1 MSMQPRRLD
10 KYELRQR
17 LGHGGMAEVWKAY
30 DTQLH
35 RYVAIKVLHPDLQ
48 SDPSFI
54 TRFEREAQL
63 IASLHHPNIIR
74 IYDFH
79 VSRADS
85 AEETVAYMVMDYVE
99 GQTLAHFL
107 TSTSRAGKF
116 PSSNDLLQLFT
127 PICLAVDYAH
137 QKGMIH
143 RDIKPSNILLDR
155 RDTSKYPMG
164 EPILSD
170 FGIARLLDTST
181 NTRSGWWMGT
191 PLYTSPEQ
199 ALGEAASERSDIY
212 ALSIIL
218 YEACTG
224 ALPFNGDNP
233 TAIIMQHV
241 NGAPIPPSIT
251 NPAISPALASVIL
264 RGLARQP
271 EQRYSSASSLCVAL
285 AEALHLPVP
294 EVVRQRA
301 FEIADMHNPT
311 FISPARPWPTTP
323 TNSRIVMPSNPGFTP
338 NNPLSNP
345 GFTPNNPLSNP
356 GFTPNNPLSN
366 PGVPVGSY
374 TPDHSATP
382 SFATQ
387 AFSNTSNAS
396 NASQGPTPSSPG
408 FMQTSPPIPQ
418 PAPPVQ
424 QSGKKG
430 LRGRTII
437 PIILALV
444 LILASMGALLV
455 LNNQKPAATT
465 PNPVAGHAYFLNSG
479 QLNPDNSQGINDEM
493 QLDLENVPAPQAGKA
508 YYAWLLSDQLLND
521 VQAIPLGRLA
531 VTNGSVHLF
540 YAGTAQHKNMLAFES
555 RILVTQEN
563 ADMVPASYSPD
574 TKSWVYYSKLP
585 QAPSPKDKLHFS
597 MLDHLRH
604 LLSESPE
611 LKIRGLHGGLDI
623 WFLRNSQKI
632 LEWANAA
639 RDEWGNSPDA
649 LHRQIIRILDYLD
662 GAQYVQKDAPA
673 VGTALLADP
682 HSSQVALLGPV
693 PDGQDPPGYTFSD
706 EPSPGYIY
714 LVSSH
719 LAGTV
724 LSPDATDQQRSLAAE
739 VHVAIDRTRGW
750 LIKAHDDAKQLL
762 VMDNNQ
768 LNQPS
773 TLALLDDL
781 VTQTQQS
788 YVGQTDPT
796 TGQLYGGASWICSN
810 IQRIAN
816 FELKPFKTQ

>member
-35 RYVAIKVLHPDLQ
+35 RYVAIKLLHPDLQ

-79 VSRADS
+79 VSHADS
-85 AEETVAYMVMDYVE
+85 TEETVAYMVMDYVE
-99 GQTLAHFL
+99 GQTLAHYL
-107 TSTSRAGKF
+107 MHTSRVGKI
-116 PSSNDLLQLFT
+116 PSPSDLLQLFT
-127 PICLAVDYAH
+127 PICLAIDYAH

-143 RDIKPSNILLDR
+143 RDIKPSNILLDK

-181 NTRSGWWMGT
+181 NTRSGWWLGT

-233 TAIIMQHV
+233 TTIIMQHV
-241 NGAPIPPSIT
+241 NGTPIPPSIV

-271 EQRYSSASSLCVAL
+271 EQRYSSASSLCIAL

-294 EVVRQRA
+294 ETVRQRA
-301 FEIADMHNPT
+301 YEIADMQNPT
-311 FISPARPWPTTP
+311 FISPIRPWPVTP
-323 TNSRIVMPSNPGFTP
+323 NNPSSNPGFTP
-338 NNPLSNP
+338 NNPSSNP
-345 GFTPNNPLSNP
+345 GFTPNNPSSNP
-356 GFTPNNPLSN
+356 GFA
-366 PGVPVGSY
+366 VGSY
-374 TPDHSATP
+374 MTTPAATP
-382 SFATQ
+382 SFANQVFAGAPQ
-387 AFSNTSNAS
+387 APAPSNPGFA
-396 NASQGPTPSSPG
+396 QGPIPLPSS
-408 FMQTSPPIPQ
+408 QPQ
-418 PAPPVQ
+418 PAPPAQ
-424 QSGKKG
+424 PMRKKG
-430 LRGRTII
+430 SRSRLTIH
-437 PIILALV
+437 IILATVLV
-444 LILASMGALLV
+444 LVSMGTLILLSS
-455 LNNQKPAATT
+455 QKVATV

-479 QLNPDNSQGINDEM
+479 LLNPDNSQGINDQM
-493 QLDLENVPAPQAGKA
+493 QLDLDNVPDPQAGKA

-521 VQAIPLGRLA
+521 VQAIPLGRLT
-531 VTNGSVHLF
+531 VNNGRVHLF
-540 YAGTAQHKNMLAFES
+540 YTGTSQHKNMLAFES

-563 ADMVPASYSPD
+563 ADAVPASYSPD
-574 TKSWVYYSKLP
+574 TKVWVYYSKLP

-632 LEWANAA
+632 LEWASAA

-649 LHRQIIRILDYLD
+649 LHRQMIRILDYLD
-662 GAQYVQKDAPA
+662 GAKYVQKDAPA
-673 VGTALLADP
+673 VGPTLQTSTLDAQIP
-682 HSSQVALLGPV
+682 LLGPQ

-724 LSPDATDQQRSLAAE
+724 LSPDATDEQRSLAAE
-739 VHVAIDRTRGW
+739 VHVAIDRTKGW
-750 LIKAHDDAKQLL
+750 LTKAHDDAKLL
-762 VMDNNQ
+762 LAMDNNQ
-768 LNQPS
+768 LGQPS
-773 TLALLDDL
+773 TLTLLDDL
-781 VTQTQQS
+781 VTQTQQA

-796 TGQLYGGASWICSN
+796 TGELHGGASWICSN

>member
-35 RYVAIKVLHPDLQ
+35 RYVAVKLLHPDLQ

-79 VSRADS
+79 VSRTDS

-107 TSTSRAGKF
+107 MNTSRAGKI
-116 PSSNDLLQLFT
+116 PSPNDILQLFT
-127 PICLAVDYAH
+127 PICLAIDYAH

-170 FGIARLLDTST
+170 FGIARLLDTTT

-224 ALPFNGDNP
+224 TLPFNGDNP

-241 NGAPIPPSIT
+241 NGTPTPPSIV
-251 NPAISPALASVIL
+251 NPAISPTLASVIL

-285 AEALHLPVP
+285 ADALHLPVP
-294 EVVRQRA
+294 DTVRQRA

-311 FISPARPWPTTP
+311 FISPIRPWPVTP
-323 TNSRIVMPSNPGFTP
+323 TNPGMPSNPGFTP
-338 NNPLSNP
+338 NNPSSNP
-345 GFTPNNPLSNP
+345 GI
-356 GFTPNNPLSN
+356 
-366 PGVPVGSY
+366 PVGSY
-374 TPDHSATP
+374 TPIPSATP

-387 AFSNTSNAS
+387 AFPNTANAPE
-396 NASQGPTPSSPG
+396 APTPSSPG
-408 FMQTSPPIPQ
+408 FMQTSPPSSQPQ
-418 PAPPVQ
+418 PVPTAQ
-424 QSGKKG
+424 QSRKKG
-430 LRGRTII
+430 LRSRATI
-437 PIILALV
+437 PIILAIV
-444 LILASMGALLV
+444 LILASMGTLL
-455 LNNQKPAATT
+455 LLSNQKSGPTT
-465 PNPVAGHAYFLNSG
+465 SNFVAGHAYFLNSG
-479 QLNPDNSQGINDEM
+479 LLNLDNSQGINDEM
-493 QLDLENVPAPQAGKA
+493 QLDLDNVPDPQAGKA
-508 YYAWLLSDQLLND
+508 YYAWLLGDQLLND
-521 VQAIPLGRLA
+521 TQSIPLGRLT
-531 VTNGSVHLF
+531 VSNGRVHLL
-540 YAGTAQHKNMLAFES
+540 YTGTSQHKNMLAIES

-574 TKSWVYYSKLP
+574 TKDWVYYSKLP
-585 QAPSPKDKLHFS
+585 QAPSPRDKLHFS

-623 WFLRNSQKI
+623 WLLRNSQKI

-673 VGTALLADP
+673 VGSTMLADP
-682 HSSQVALLGPV
+682 RYSQVALLGPV

-724 LSPDATDQQRSLAAE
+724 LSPDATDEQRSLAAE

-762 VMDNNQ
+762 AMDNNQ

-796 TGQLYGGASWICSN
+796 TGELHGGASWISSN